1 MEGASAA
8 KDCKQAATAMA
19 PGLRGPFAM
28 TEPERRG
35 NTYLRALLQ
44 GKRAITPAGR
54 ERGTTPRRGAG
65 VTLLIALVLAACGG
79 GRKTDTYAKG
89 TQALEQCCE
98 SVQGGGRDKCLA
110 EIPRVE
116 DQGAAKTATNQQT
129 YACIVD
135 HFVCD
140 PGTGHATQASAQ
152 AQYDCI
158 EDLQ

>member
-1 MEGASAA
+1 
-8 KDCKQAATAMA
+8 MA

-35 NTYLRALLQ
+35 NTYLRALVH
-44 GKRAITPAGR
+44 GKPAIAPTVR
-54 ERGTTPRRGAG
+54 ERRTTPRRGAG
-65 VTLLIALVLAACGG
+65 VTHLVIALVLAACGG

-89 TQALEQCCE
+89 THALEQCCE

-110 EIPRVE
+110 DIPRVE

-140 PGTGHATQASAQ
+140 PGTGHATAASAQ

>member
-1 MEGASAA
+1 
-8 KDCKQAATAMA
+8 
-19 PGLRGPFAM
+19 M

-35 NTYLRALLQ
+35 NADLQ
-44 GKRAITPAGR
+44 APRGDQR
-54 ERGTTPRRGAG
+54 ERRTTHRRGAG
-65 VTLLIALVLAACGG
+65 VTPWWLVLVLAACSGG
-79 GRKTDTYAKG
+79 AKTDTYAKG
-89 TQALEQCCE
+89 THALEQCCE
-98 SVQGGGRDKCLA
+98 QVQGGGRDKCLA

-116 DQGAAKTATNQQT
+116 DRGAAKTATNQQT

-140 PGTGHATQASAQ
+140 PASGHATAASAQ